1 MNLSYILN
9 ELGEDRV
16 LNQNAVSPP
25 VFQTSNFCFK
35 SIESMRESLVSELKN
50 PFYTRGN
57 NPTVEIL
64 RRKLA
69 ALEGAEDC
77 LVFGSGSASIA
88 AAIMQEVKSG
98 DHVVCVKNPYSWTK
112 KLLENLL
119 THYGVTTDFV
129 DGTNPEN
136 FRKAIKQNTKLVYLE
151 SPNSF
156 TFELQDIKAVSK
168 IAKNHGCTVIL
179 DNSYSSPLNQSPISL
194 GVDVVVHS
202 GTKYL
207 NGHSDIVM
215 GVLCSTK
222 SRIEKIFN
230 SEFMTLGG
238 ILSPHDAWLAI
249 RGLRTL
255 EIRMERSINSTE
267 KVLAFLTGHSKI
279 NRILYPFH
287 PSFPQYELAKEQMK
301 ASGGLFS
308 IEIKASDFEG
318 IDRFCNTLK
327 TFLLACSWGGFESLC
342 YPSAATMNAQNYK
355 ESPYQWNLVRLY
367 VGLED
372 PEYLISDLRNA
383 LEVV

>member
-9 ELGEDRV
+9 ELGEDRA

-168 IAKNHGCTVIL
+168 IAKDHGCTVIL

-255 EIRMERSINSTE
+255 EIRMERSIKSTE
-267 KVLAFLTGHSKI
+267 KIMTFLISHPKI
-279 NRILYPFH
+279 SRILYPFH
-287 PSFPQYELAKEQMK
+287 SSFPQYELAMEQM
-301 ASGGLFS
+301 SGACGLLSFYLYADS
-308 IEIKASDFEG
+308 RQEIV
-318 IDRFCNTLK
+318 RFCESLHHIMM
-327 TFLLACSWGGFESLC
+327 AVSWGGHESLILPGC
-342 YPSAATMNAQNYK
+342 ASLQDDEFNPLNPAHRIM
-355 ESPYQWNLVRLY
+355 RMY

-372 PEYLISDLRNA
+372 ADYLIRDLERGF
-383 LEVV
+383 ESM